1 MFFKKV
7 ITSTVA
13 LSMLAVSVLST
24 APAVSADAVSDAQ
37 SAIDSNKSETDK
49 LLKDIATANAENIKL
64 QDQISANTDKINSL
78 KTDID
83 NANKKIDELNGEI
96 ETAKAEVQQR
106 TDALK
111 GQLVALQKQS
121 GNTVSGNVYLDFVIN
136 SKDFSDFVSRSFAVG
151 KLSKANREA
160 LDSVKEA
167 KSQYD
172 TLLNEQEKT
181 KQNLQ
186 ADKSELETKQA
197 DLKDMKAKSDQQQE
211 DLNKKI
217 NDNRATLVALQT
229 QYEEA
234 AKAVQLA
241 QQKATDTAKAS
252 EKQDTNASNNKEN
265 EAAKNDATDNK
276 AKQDNKSNDST
287 DTNKTTAL
295 TTTSDALSQGDGSTH
310 GIVAGN
316 TYPWGQCTWYVKQ
329 VAPWAGNNW
338 GNGGQWGSSAA
349 AAGFRVD
356 HTPAAGSIIVFLPG
370 QSVGGQ
376 WTADGAYG
384 HVAYVQSVNGNS
396 VTITQGGMGFSNPA
410 GPNTQTISGAGSYI
424 YIHR

>member
-1 MFFKKV
+1 MFLKKV

-13 LSMLAVSVLST
+13 LSMLAVSVLNT
-24 APAVSADAVSDAQ
+24 TTAVSADAVSDTQ
-37 SAIDSNKSETDK
+37 NAINTNKSETDK
-49 LLKDIATANAENIKL
+49 LLKDIASANADNIKL
-64 QDQISANTDKINSL
+64 QEQISDNTEKIEKL

-83 NANKKIDELNGEI
+83 QSNEKIDNLNGQI
-96 ETAKAEVQQR
+96 EGAKVEVEKR
-106 TDALK
+106 TEALK
-111 GQLVALQKQS
+111 GQLVALQKKS
-121 GNTVSGNVYLDFVIN
+121 GDTVSGNIYLDFVIN
-136 SKDFSDFVSRSFAVG
+136 SENFSDLVSRTFAVN
-151 KLSKANREA
+151 KLNQANKEA
-160 LDSVKEA
+160 LNDVKEA
-167 KSQYD
+167 KDQY
-172 TLLNEQEKT
+172 TSLLNEQEKT
-181 KQNLQ
+181 KANLQ
-186 ADKSELETKQA
+186 SDKSELETKQN
-197 DLKDMKAKSDQQQE
+197 DLKSMKEKSDQQQA

-217 NDNRATLVALQT
+217 EDNKATLVALQS

-234 AKAVQLA
+234 ANAVKLA
-241 QQKATDTAKAS
+241 QDKANATAQVADAK
-252 EKQDTNASNNKEN
+252 KEN
-265 EAAKNDATDNK
+265 KNDNK
-276 AKQDNKSNDST
+276 AT
-287 DTNKTTAL
+287 ENKTTSEA
-295 TTTSDALSQGDGSTH
+295 TSSSNAGSISQGDGSAH

-356 HTPAAGSIIVFLPG
+356 HSPAAGSIIVFLPG

-384 HVAYVQSVNGNS
+384 HVAYVESVNGNS
-396 VTITQGGMGFSNPA
+396 VTISQGGMGFSNPA

>member
-1 MFFKKV
+1 MFLKKM

-13 LSMLAVSVLST
+13 LSMLAVSVLNT
-24 APAVSADAVSDAQ
+24 TTAVSADAVSDTQ
-37 SAIDSNKSETDK
+37 NAINTNKSETDK
-49 LLKDIATANAENIKL
+49 LLKDIASANADNIKL
-64 QDQISANTDKINSL
+64 QEQISDNTEKIEKL

-83 NANKKIDELNGEI
+83 QSNEKIDKLNGQI
-96 ETAKAEVQQR
+96 EGAKVEVEKR
-106 TDALK
+106 TEALK
-111 GQLVALQKQS
+111 GQLVALQKKS
-121 GNTVSGNVYLDFVIN
+121 GDTVSGNIYLDFVIN
-136 SKDFSDFVSRSFAVG
+136 SENFSDLVSRTFTVN
-151 KLSKANREA
+151 KLNQANKEA
-160 LDSVKEA
+160 LNDVKEA
-167 KSQYD
+167 KDQY
-172 TLLNEQEKT
+172 TSLLNEQEKT
-181 KQNLQ
+181 KANLQ
-186 ADKSELETKQA
+186 SDKSELETKQN
-197 DLKDMKAKSDQQQE
+197 DLKSMKEKSDQQQA

-217 NDNRATLVALQT
+217 EDNKATLVALQS

-234 AKAVQLA
+234 ANAVKLA
-241 QQKATDTAKAS
+241 QDKANATAQVADAK
-252 EKQDTNASNNKEN
+252 KEN
-265 EAAKNDATDNK
+265 KNDNK
-276 AKQDNKSNDST
+276 AT
-287 DTNKTTAL
+287 ENKTTSEA
-295 TTTSDALSQGDGSTH
+295 TSSSNAGSISQGDGSAH

-356 HTPAAGSIIVFLPG
+356 HSPAAGSIIVFLPG

-384 HVAYVQSVNGNS
+384 HVAYVESVNGNS
-396 VTITQGGMGFSNPA
+396 VTISQGGMGFSNPA

>member
-1 MFFKKV
+1 MFLKKV

-13 LSMLAVSVLST
+13 LSMLAVSVLNT
-24 APAVSADAVSDAQ
+24 TTAVSADTVSDTQ
-37 SAIDSNKSETDK
+37 NAINTNKSETDK
-49 LLKDIATANAENIKL
+49 LLKDIASANADNIKL
-64 QDQISANTDKINSL
+64 QEQISDNTEKIEKL

-83 NANKKIDELNGEI
+83 QSNEKINQLNGQI
-96 ETAKAEVQQR
+96 EGAKVEVEKR
-106 TDALK
+106 TEALK
-111 GQLVALQKQS
+111 GQLVALQKKS
-121 GNTVSGNVYLDFVIN
+121 GDTVSGNIYLDFVIN
-136 SKDFSDFVSRSFAVG
+136 SEDFSDLVSRTFAVN
-151 KLSKANREA
+151 KLNKANKEA
-160 LDSVKEA
+160 LNDVKEA
-167 KSQYD
+167 KDQY
-172 TLLNEQEKT
+172 TALLNEQEKT
-181 KQNLQ
+181 KANLQ
-186 ADKSELETKQA
+186 SDKSELETKQN
-197 DLKDMKAKSDQQQE
+197 DLKSMKEKSDQQQA

-217 NDNRATLVALQT
+217 EDNKATLVALQS

-234 AKAVQLA
+234 ANAVKLA
-241 QQKATDTAKAS
+241 QDKANATAQVA
-252 EKQDTNASNNKEN
+252 D
-265 EAAKNDATDNK
+265 AKKD
-276 AKQDNKSNDST
+276 DNKSNNND
-287 DTNKTTAL
+287 NKATETKA
-295 TTTSDALSQGDGSTH
+295 TPEATSSNAGSISQGDGSTH

-356 HTPAAGSIIVFLPG
+356 HSPAAGSIIVFLPG

-384 HVAYVQSVNGNS
+384 HVAYVESVNGNS
-396 VTITQGGMGFSNPA
+396 VTISQGGMGFSNPA

>member
-1 MFFKKV
+1 MFLKKV

-13 LSMLAVSVLST
+13 LSMLAVSVLNT
-24 APAVSADAVSDAQ
+24 TTAVSADAVSDTQ
-37 SAIDSNKSETDK
+37 NAINTNKSETDK
-49 LLKDIATANAENIKL
+49 LLKDIASANADNIKL
-64 QDQISANTDKINSL
+64 QEQISDNTEKIEKL

-83 NANKKIDELNGEI
+83 QSNEKIDKLNGQI
-96 ETAKAEVQQR
+96 EGAKVEVEKR
-106 TDALK
+106 TEALK
-111 GQLVALQKQS
+111 GQLVALQKKS
-121 GNTVSGNVYLDFVIN
+121 GDTVSGNIYLDFVIN
-136 SKDFSDFVSRSFAVG
+136 SENFSDLVSRTFAVN
-151 KLSKANREA
+151 KLNQANKEA
-160 LDSVKEA
+160 LNDVKEA
-167 KSQYD
+167 KDQY
-172 TLLNEQEKT
+172 TSLLNEQEKT
-181 KQNLQ
+181 KANLQ
-186 ADKSELETKQA
+186 SDKSELETKQN
-197 DLKDMKAKSDQQQE
+197 DLKSMKEKSDQQQA

-217 NDNRATLVALQT
+217 EDNKTTLVALQS

-234 AKAVQLA
+234 ANAVKLA
-241 QQKATDTAKAS
+241 QDKANATAQVADAK
-252 EKQDTNASNNKEN
+252 KEN
-265 EAAKNDATDNK
+265 KNDNK
-276 AKQDNKSNDST
+276 AT
-287 DTNKTTAL
+287 ENKTTSEA
-295 TTTSDALSQGDGSTH
+295 TSSSNAGSISQGDGSAH

-356 HTPAAGSIIVFLPG
+356 HSPAAGSIIVFLPG

-384 HVAYVQSVNGNS
+384 HVAYVESVNGNS
-396 VTITQGGMGFSNPA
+396 VTISQGGMGFSNPA

>member
-1 MFFKKV
+1 MFLKKV

-13 LSMLAVSVLST
+13 LSMLAVSVLNT
-24 APAVSADAVSDAQ
+24 TTAVSADAVSDTQ
-37 SAIDSNKSETDK
+37 NAINTNKSETD
-49 LLKDIATANAENIKL
+49 IASANADNIKL
-64 QDQISANTDKINSL
+64 QEQISDNTEKIEKL

-83 NANKKIDELNGEI
+83 QSNEKIDKLNGQI
-96 ETAKAEVQQR
+96 EGAKVEVEKR
-106 TDALK
+106 TEALK
-111 GQLVALQKQS
+111 GQLVALQKKS
-121 GNTVSGNVYLDFVIN
+121 GDTVSGNIYLDFVIN
-136 SKDFSDFVSRSFAVG
+136 SENFSDLVSRTFAVN
-151 KLSKANREA
+151 KLNQANKEA
-160 LDSVKEA
+160 LNDVKEA
-167 KSQYD
+167 KDQY
-172 TLLNEQEKT
+172 TSLLNEQEKT
-181 KQNLQ
+181 KANLQ
-186 ADKSELETKQA
+186 SDKSELETKQN
-197 DLKDMKAKSDQQQE
+197 DLKSMKEKSDQQQA

-217 NDNRATLVALQT
+217 EDNKATLVALQS

-234 AKAVQLA
+234 ANAVKLA
-241 QQKATDTAKAS
+241 QDKANATAQVADAK
-252 EKQDTNASNNKEN
+252 KEN
-265 EAAKNDATDNK
+265 KNDNK
-276 AKQDNKSNDST
+276 AT
-287 DTNKTTAL
+287 ENKTTSEA
-295 TTTSDALSQGDGSTH
+295 TSSSNAGSISQGDGSAH

-356 HTPAAGSIIVFLPG
+356 HSPAAGSIIVFLPG

-384 HVAYVQSVNGNS
+384 HVAYVESVNGNS
-396 VTITQGGMGFSNPA
+396 VTISQGGMGFSNPA

>member
-1 MFFKKV
+1 MFLKKM

-13 LSMLAVSVLST
+13 LSVLAVSVLNT
-24 APAVSADAVSDAQ
+24 TTAVSADAVSDTQ
-37 SAIDSNKSETDK
+37 NAINTNKSETDK
-49 LLKDIATANAENIKL
+49 LLKDIASANADNIKL
-64 QDQISANTDKINSL
+64 QEQISDNTEKIEKL

-83 NANKKIDELNGEI
+83 QSNEKIDKLNGQI
-96 ETAKAEVQQR
+96 EGAKVEVEKR
-106 TDALK
+106 TEALK
-111 GQLVALQKQS
+111 GQLVALQKKS
-121 GNTVSGNVYLDFVIN
+121 GDTVSGNIYLDFVIN
-136 SKDFSDFVSRSFAVG
+136 SENFSDLVSRTFTVN
-151 KLSKANREA
+151 KLNQANKEA
-160 LDSVKEA
+160 LNDVKEA
-167 KSQYD
+167 KDQY
-172 TLLNEQEKT
+172 TSLLNEQEKT
-181 KQNLQ
+181 KANLQ
-186 ADKSELETKQA
+186 SDKSELETKQN
-197 DLKDMKAKSDQQQE
+197 DLKSMKEKSDQQQA

-217 NDNRATLVALQT
+217 EDNKATLVALQS

-234 AKAVQLA
+234 ANAVKLA
-241 QQKATDTAKAS
+241 QDKATATAQVADAK
-252 EKQDTNASNNKEN
+252 KEN
-265 EAAKNDATDNK
+265 KNDNK
-276 AKQDNKSNDST
+276 AT
-287 DTNKTTAL
+287 ENKTTSEA
-295 TTTSDALSQGDGSTH
+295 TSSSNAGSISQGDGSAH

-356 HTPAAGSIIVFLPG
+356 HSPAAGSIIVFLPG

-384 HVAYVQSVNGNS
+384 HVAYVESVNGNS
-396 VTITQGGMGFSNPA
+396 VTISQGGMGFSNPA

>member
-1 MFFKKV
+1 MFLKKM

-13 LSMLAVSVLST
+13 LSMLAVSVLNT
-24 APAVSADAVSDAQ
+24 TTAVSADAVSDTQ
-37 SAIDSNKSETDK
+37 NAINTNKSETDK
-49 LLKDIATANAENIKL
+49 LLKDIASANADNIKL
-64 QDQISANTDKINSL
+64 QEQISDNTEKIEKL

-83 NANKKIDELNGEI
+83 QSNEKIDKLNGQI
-96 ETAKAEVQQR
+96 EGAKVEVEKR
-106 TDALK
+106 TEALK
-111 GQLVALQKQS
+111 WQLVALQKKS
-121 GNTVSGNVYLDFVIN
+121 GDTVSGNIYLDFVIN
-136 SKDFSDFVSRSFAVG
+136 SENFSDLVSRTFAVN
-151 KLSKANREA
+151 KLNQANKEA
-160 LDSVKEA
+160 LNDVKEA
-167 KSQYD
+167 KDQY
-172 TLLNEQEKT
+172 TSLLNEQEKT
-181 KQNLQ
+181 KANLQ
-186 ADKSELETKQA
+186 SDKSELETKQN
-197 DLKDMKAKSDQQQE
+197 DLKSMKEKSDQQQA

-217 NDNRATLVALQT
+217 EDNKATLVALQS

-234 AKAVQLA
+234 ANAVKLA
-241 QQKATDTAKAS
+241 QDKANATAQVADAK
-252 EKQDTNASNNKEN
+252 KEN
-265 EAAKNDATDNK
+265 KNDNK
-276 AKQDNKSNDST
+276 AT
-287 DTNKTTAL
+287 ENKTTSEA
-295 TTTSDALSQGDGSTH
+295 TSSSNAGSISQGDGSAH

-356 HTPAAGSIIVFLPG
+356 HSPAAGSIIVFLPG

-384 HVAYVQSVNGNS
+384 HVAYVESVNGNS
-396 VTITQGGMGFSNPA
+396 VTISQGGMGFSNPA

>member
-1 MFFKKV
+1 MFLKKV

-13 LSMLAVSVLST
+13 LSMLAVSVLNT
-24 APAVSADAVSDAQ
+24 TTAVSADAVSDTQ
-37 SAIDSNKSETDK
+37 NAINTNKSETDK
-49 LLKDIATANAENIKL
+49 LLKDIASANADNIKL
-64 QDQISANTDKINSL
+64 QEQISDNTEKIEKL

-83 NANKKIDELNGEI
+83 QSNEKIDKLNGQI
-96 ETAKAEVQQR
+96 EGAKVEVEKR
-106 TDALK
+106 TEALK
-111 GQLVALQKQS
+111 GQLVALQKKS
-121 GNTVSGNVYLDFVIN
+121 GDTVSGNIYLDFVIN
-136 SKDFSDFVSRSFAVG
+136 SENFSDLVSRTFTVN
-151 KLSKANREA
+151 KLNQANKEA
-160 LDSVKEA
+160 LNDVKEA
-167 KSQYD
+167 KDQY
-172 TLLNEQEKT
+172 TSLLNEQEKT
-181 KQNLQ
+181 KANLQ
-186 ADKSELETKQA
+186 SDKSELETKQN
-197 DLKDMKAKSDQQQE
+197 DLKSMKEKSDQQQA

-217 NDNRATLVALQT
+217 EDNKATLVALQS

-234 AKAVQLA
+234 ANAVKLA
-241 QQKATDTAKAS
+241 QDKANATAQVADAK
-252 EKQDTNASNNKEN
+252 KEN
-265 EAAKNDATDNK
+265 KNDNK
-276 AKQDNKSNDST
+276 AT
-287 DTNKTTAL
+287 ENKTTSEA
-295 TTTSDALSQGDGSTH
+295 TSSSNAGSISQGDGSAH

-356 HTPAAGSIIVFLPG
+356 HSPAAGSIIVFLPG

-384 HVAYVQSVNGNS
+384 HVAYVESVNGNS
-396 VTITQGGMGFSNPA
+396 VTISQGGMGFSNPA

>member
-1 MFFKKV
+1 MFLKKM

-13 LSMLAVSVLST
+13 LSMLAVSVLNT
-24 APAVSADAVSDAQ
+24 TTAVSADAVSDTQ
-37 SAIDSNKSETDK
+37 NAINTNKSETDK
-49 LLKDIATANAENIKL
+49 LLKDIASANADNIKL
-64 QDQISANTDKINSL
+64 QEQISDNTEKIEKL

-83 NANKKIDELNGEI
+83 QSNEKIDKLNGQI
-96 ETAKAEVQQR
+96 EGAKVEVEKR
-106 TDALK
+106 TEALK
-111 GQLVALQKQS
+111 GQLVALQKKS
-121 GNTVSGNVYLDFVIN
+121 GDTVSGNIYLDFVIN
-136 SKDFSDFVSRSFAVG
+136 SENFSDLVSRTFTVN
-151 KLSKANREA
+151 KLNQANKEA
-160 LDSVKEA
+160 LNDVKEA
-167 KSQYD
+167 KDQY
-172 TLLNEQEKT
+172 TSLLNEQEKT
-181 KQNLQ
+181 KANLQ
-186 ADKSELETKQA
+186 SDKSELETKQN
-197 DLKDMKAKSDQQQE
+197 DLKSMKEKSDQQQA

-217 NDNRATLVALQT
+217 EDNKATLVALQS

-234 AKAVQLA
+234 ANAVKLA
-241 QQKATDTAKAS
+241 QDKANATAQVADAK
-252 EKQDTNASNNKEN
+252 KEN
-265 EAAKNDATDNK
+265 KNDNK
-276 AKQDNKSNDST
+276 AT
-287 DTNKTTAL
+287 ENKTTSEA
-295 TTTSDALSQGDGSTH
+295 TSSSNAGRISQGDGSAH

-356 HTPAAGSIIVFLPG
+356 HSPAAGSIIVFLPG

-384 HVAYVQSVNGNS
+384 HVAYVESVNGNS
-396 VTITQGGMGFSNPA
+396 VTISQGGMGFSNPA

>member
-1 MFFKKV
+1 MFLKKV

-13 LSMLAVSVLST
+13 LSMLAVSVLNT
-24 APAVSADAVSDAQ
+24 TTAVSADAVSDTQ
-37 SAIDSNKSETDK
+37 NAINTNKSETDK
-49 LLKDIATANAENIKL
+49 LLKDIASANADNIKL
-64 QDQISANTDKINSL
+64 QEQISDNTEKIEKL

-83 NANKKIDELNGEI
+83 QSNEKIDKLNGQI
-96 ETAKAEVQQR
+96 EGAKVEVEKR
-106 TDALK
+106 TEALK
-111 GQLVALQKQS
+111 GQLVALQKKS
-121 GNTVSGNVYLDFVIN
+121 GDTVSGNIYLDFVIN
-136 SKDFSDFVSRSFAVG
+136 SENFSDLVSRTFAVN
-151 KLSKANREA
+151 KLNQANKEA
-160 LDSVKEA
+160 LNDVKEA
-167 KSQYD
+167 KDQY
-172 TLLNEQEKT
+172 TSLLNEQEKT
-181 KQNLQ
+181 KANLQ
-186 ADKSELETKQA
+186 SDKTELETKQN
-197 DLKDMKAKSDQQQE
+197 DLKSMKEKSDQQQA

-217 NDNRATLVALQT
+217 EDNKATLVALQS

-234 AKAVQLA
+234 ANAVKLA
-241 QQKATDTAKAS
+241 QDKANATAQVADAK
-252 EKQDTNASNNKEN
+252 KEN
-265 EAAKNDATDNK
+265 KNDNK
-276 AKQDNKSNDST
+276 AT
-287 DTNKTTAL
+287 ENKTTSEA
-295 TTTSDALSQGDGSTH
+295 TSSSNAGSISQGDGSAH

-356 HTPAAGSIIVFLPG
+356 HSPAAGSIIVFLPG

-384 HVAYVQSVNGNS
+384 HVAYVESVNGNS
-396 VTITQGGMGFSNPA
+396 VTISQGGMGFSNPA

>member
-1 MFFKKV
+1 MFLKKV

-13 LSMLAVSVLST
+13 LSMLAVSILNT
-24 APAVSADAVSDAQ
+24 TTAVSADAVSDTQ
-37 SAIDSNKSETDK
+37 NAINTNKSETDK
-49 LLKDIATANAENIKL
+49 LLKDIASANADNIKL
-64 QDQISANTDKINSL
+64 QEQISDNTEKIEKL

-83 NANKKIDELNGEI
+83 QSNEKIDKLNGQI
-96 ETAKAEVQQR
+96 EGAKVEVEKR
-106 TDALK
+106 TEALK
-111 GQLVALQKQS
+111 GQLIALQKKS
-121 GNTVSGNVYLDFVIN
+121 GDTVSGNIYLDFVIN
-136 SKDFSDFVSRSFAVG
+136 SENFSDLVSRTFAVN
-151 KLSKANREA
+151 KLNQANKEA
-160 LDSVKEA
+160 LNDVKEA
-167 KSQYD
+167 KDQY
-172 TLLNEQEKT
+172 TSLLNEQEKT
-181 KQNLQ
+181 KANLQ
-186 ADKSELETKQA
+186 SDKSELETKQN
-197 DLKDMKAKSDQQQE
+197 DLKSMKEKSDQQQA

-217 NDNRATLVALQT
+217 EDNKATLVALQS

-234 AKAVQLA
+234 ANAVKLA
-241 QQKATDTAKAS
+241 QDKANATAQVADAK
-252 EKQDTNASNNKEN
+252 KEN
-265 EAAKNDATDNK
+265 KNDNK
-276 AKQDNKSNDST
+276 AT
-287 DTNKTTAL
+287 ENKTTSEA
-295 TTTSDALSQGDGSTH
+295 TSSSNAGSISQGDGSAH

-356 HTPAAGSIIVFLPG
+356 HSPAAGSIIVFLPG

-384 HVAYVQSVNGNS
+384 HVAYVESVNGNS
-396 VTITQGGMGFSNPA
+396 VTISQGGMGFSNPA

>member
-1 MFFKKV
+1 MFLKKV

-13 LSMLAVSVLST
+13 LSMLAVSVLNT
-24 APAVSADAVSDAQ
+24 TTAVSADTVSDTQ
-37 SAIDSNKSETDK
+37 NAINTNKSETDK
-49 LLKDIATANAENIKL
+49 LLKDIASANADNIKL
-64 QDQISANTDKINSL
+64 QEQISDNTEKIDKL

-83 NANKKIDELNGEI
+83 RSNEKINKLNGQI
-96 ETAKAEVQQR
+96 EGAKVEVEKR
-106 TDALK
+106 TEALK
-111 GQLVALQKQS
+111 GQLVALQKKS
-121 GNTVSGNVYLDFVIN
+121 GDTVSGNIYLDFVIN
-136 SKDFSDFVSRSFAVG
+136 SEDFSDLVSRTFAVN
-151 KLSKANREA
+151 KLNQANKEA
-160 LDSVKEA
+160 LNDVKEA
-167 KSQYD
+167 KDQY
-172 TLLNEQEKT
+172 TALLNEQEKT
-181 KQNLQ
+181 KANLQ
-186 ADKSELETKQA
+186 SDKSELETKQN
-197 DLKDMKAKSDQQQE
+197 DLKSMKEKSDQQQA

-217 NDNRATLVALQT
+217 EDNKATLVALQS

-234 AKAVQLA
+234 ANAVKLA
-241 QQKATDTAKAS
+241 QDKANATAQVADAKKDDNKS
-252 EKQDTNASNNKEN
+252 SNN
-265 EAAKNDATDNK
+265 DNK
-276 AKQDNKSNDST
+276 ATPEATSSNAGSI
-287 DTNKTTAL
+287 
-295 TTTSDALSQGDGSTH
+295 SQGDGSTH

-356 HTPAAGSIIVFLPG
+356 HSPAAGSIIVFLPG

-384 HVAYVQSVNGNS
+384 HVAYVESVNGNS
-396 VTITQGGMGFSNPA
+396 VTISQGGMGFSNPA

>member
-1 MFFKKV
+1 MFLKKV

-13 LSMLAVSVLST
+13 LSMLAVSVLNT
-24 APAVSADAVSDAQ
+24 TTAVSADTVSDTQ
-37 SAIDSNKSETDK
+37 NAINTNKSETDK
-49 LLKDIATANAENIKL
+49 LLKDIASANADNIKL
-64 QDQISANTDKINSL
+64 QEQISDNTEKIEKL

-83 NANKKIDELNGEI
+83 QSNEKINKLNGQI
-96 ETAKAEVQQR
+96 EGAKVEVEKR
-106 TDALK
+106 TEALK
-111 GQLVALQKQS
+111 GQLVALQKKS
-121 GNTVSGNVYLDFVIN
+121 GDTVSGNIYLDFVIN
-136 SKDFSDFVSRSFAVG
+136 SEDFSDLVSRTFAVN
-151 KLSKANREA
+151 KLNQANKEA
-160 LDSVKEA
+160 LNDVKEA
-167 KSQYD
+167 KDQY
-172 TLLNEQEKT
+172 TALLNEQEKT
-181 KQNLQ
+181 KANLQ
-186 ADKSELETKQA
+186 SDKSELETKQN
-197 DLKDMKAKSDQQQE
+197 DLKSMKEKSDQQQA

-217 NDNRATLVALQT
+217 EDNKATLVALQS

-234 AKAVQLA
+234 ANAVELA
-241 QQKATDTAKAS
+241 QDKANATAQVADAKKDGNKATETKATLEATS
-252 EKQDTNASNNKEN
+252 SNAGSI
-265 EAAKNDATDNK
+265 
-276 AKQDNKSNDST
+276 
-287 DTNKTTAL
+287 
-295 TTTSDALSQGDGSTH
+295 SQGDGSAH

-356 HTPAAGSIIVFLPG
+356 HSPAAGSIIVFLPG

-384 HVAYVQSVNGNS
+384 HVAYVESVNGNS
-396 VTITQGGMGFSNPA
+396 VTISQGGMGFSNPA

>member
-1 MFFKKV
+1 MFLKKV

-13 LSMLAVSVLST
+13 LSMLAVSVLNT
-24 APAVSADAVSDAQ
+24 TTAVSADTVSDTQ
-37 SAIDSNKSETDK
+37 NAINTNKSETDK
-49 LLKDIATANAENIKL
+49 LLKDIASANADNIKL
-64 QDQISANTDKINSL
+64 QEQISDNTEKIEKL

-83 NANKKIDELNGEI
+83 QSNEKIDKLNGQI
-96 ETAKAEVQQR
+96 EGAKVEVEKR

-111 GQLVALQKQS
+111 GQLVALQKKS
-121 GNTVSGNVYLDFVIN
+121 GDTVSGNIYLDFVIN
-136 SKDFSDFVSRSFAVG
+136 SEDFSDLVSRTFAVN
-151 KLSKANREA
+151 KLNQANKEA
-160 LDSVKEA
+160 LNDVKEA
-167 KSQYD
+167 KDQY
-172 TLLNEQEKT
+172 TALLNEQEKT
-181 KQNLQ
+181 KANLQ
-186 ADKSELETKQA
+186 SDKSELETKQN
-197 DLKDMKAKSDQQQE
+197 DLKSMKEKSDQQQA

-217 NDNRATLVALQT
+217 EDNKATLVALQA
-229 QYEEA
+229 QYN
-234 AKAVQLA
+234 K
-241 QQKATDTAKAS
+241 
-252 EKQDTNASNNKEN
+252 SNNN
-265 EAAKNDATDNK
+265 DNK
-276 AKQDNKSNDST
+276 AT
-287 DTNKTTAL
+287 ENKTTPEA
-295 TTTSDALSQGDGSTH
+295 TSSSNAGSISQGDGSAH

-356 HTPAAGSIIVFLPG
+356 HSPAAGSIIVFLPG

-384 HVAYVQSVNGNS
+384 HVAYVESVNGNS
-396 VTITQGGMGFSNPA
+396 VTISQGGMGFSNPA

>member
-1 MFFKKV
+1 MFLKKV

-13 LSMLAVSVLST
+13 LSMLAVSVLNT
-24 APAVSADAVSDAQ
+24 TTAVSADAVSDTQ
-37 SAIDSNKSETDK
+37 NAINTNKSETDK
-49 LLKDIATANAENIKL
+49 LLKDIASANADNIKL
-64 QDQISANTDKINSL
+64 QEQISDNTEKIEKL

-83 NANKKIDELNGEI
+83 QSNEKIDKLNGQI
-96 ETAKAEVQQR
+96 EGAKVEVEKR
-106 TDALK
+106 TEALK
-111 GQLVALQKQS
+111 GQLVALQKKS
-121 GNTVSGNVYLDFVIN
+121 GDTVSGNIYLDFVIN
-136 SKDFSDFVSRSFAVG
+136 SENFSDLVSRTFAVN
-151 KLSKANREA
+151 KLNQANKEA
-160 LDSVKEA
+160 LNDVKEA
-167 KSQYD
+167 KDQY
-172 TLLNEQEKT
+172 TSLLNEQEKT
-181 KQNLQ
+181 KANLQ
-186 ADKSELETKQA
+186 SDKSELETKQNE
-197 DLKDMKAKSDQQQE
+197 LKSMKEKSDQQQA

-217 NDNRATLVALQT
+217 EDNKATLVALQS

-234 AKAVQLA
+234 ANAVKLA
-241 QQKATDTAKAS
+241 QDKANATAQVADAK
-252 EKQDTNASNNKEN
+252 KEN
-265 EAAKNDATDNK
+265 KNDNK
-276 AKQDNKSNDST
+276 AT
-287 DTNKTTAL
+287 ENKTTSEA
-295 TTTSDALSQGDGSTH
+295 TSSSNAGSISQGDGSAH

-356 HTPAAGSIIVFLPG
+356 HSPAAGSIIVFLPG

-384 HVAYVQSVNGNS
+384 HVAYVESVNGNS
-396 VTITQGGMGFSNPA
+396 VTISQGGMGFSNPA

>member
-1 MFFKKV
+1 MFLKKV

-13 LSMLAVSVLST
+13 LSMLAVSVLNT
-24 APAVSADAVSDAQ
+24 TTAVSADTVSDTQ
-37 SAIDSNKSETDK
+37 NAINTNKSETDK
-49 LLKDIATANAENIKL
+49 LLKDIASANADNIKL
-64 QDQISANTDKINSL
+64 QEQISDNTEKIEKL

-83 NANKKIDELNGEI
+83 QSNEKIDKLNGQI
-96 ETAKAEVQQR
+96 EGAKVEVEKR

-111 GQLVALQKQS
+111 GQLVALQKKS
-121 GNTVSGNVYLDFVIN
+121 GDTVSGNIYLDFVIN
-136 SKDFSDFVSRSFAVG
+136 SENFSDLVSRTFAVN
-151 KLSKANREA
+151 KLNQANKEA
-160 LDSVKEA
+160 LNDVKEA
-167 KSQYD
+167 KDQY
-172 TLLNEQEKT
+172 TSLLNEQEKT
-181 KQNLQ
+181 KANLQ
-186 ADKSELETKQA
+186 SDKSELETKQN
-197 DLKDMKAKSDQQQE
+197 DLKSMKEKSDQQQA

-217 NDNRATLVALQT
+217 EDNKATLVALQA

-234 AKAVQLA
+234 ANAVKLA
-241 QQKATDTAKAS
+241 QDKANATAQVADAK
-252 EKQDTNASNNKEN
+252 KDDNNKSNNN
-265 EAAKNDATDNK
+265 DNK
-276 AKQDNKSNDST
+276 AT
-287 DTNKTTAL
+287 ENKTTPEA
-295 TTTSDALSQGDGSTH
+295 TSSSNAGSISQGDGSAH

-356 HTPAAGSIIVFLPG
+356 HSPAAGSIIVFLPG

-384 HVAYVQSVNGNS
+384 HVAYVESVNGNS
-396 VTITQGGMGFSNPA
+396 VTISQGGMGFSNPA